1 MATRLSERKKI
12 QSLLKV
18 TFGSATVFAG
28 TCMYQGNE
36 KFYNQVLMPLVT
48 LVDPEIAH
56 NLAVTAAK
64 WGFISEPRTPDS
76 SALNQKVFGLKFSNP
91 VGMAAGFDKQGEAIK
106 GLTKMGFGFVE
117 IDYHVS
123 QFQYHLFLGSVTP
136 NPQPG
141 NPKPRVFRLTE
152 DKAIINRY
160 GFNSEG
166 HEAVYKRLLDLR
178 SDSSFTGIIGVNL
191 GKNKTS
197 TDPVADYVEGVKK
210 FSDVADYLVINV
222 SSPNTEGLR
231 DLQGKEHL
239 EKLLSSINS
248 VRQSMKSYP
257 PLLLKLAPDLT
268 NNQRQDVAEIIQ
280 KSKCKVDGLILSNTT
295 ISRRDLSSEHKNETG
310 GLSGAPL
317 TDLSTD
323 LIADMYKR
331 TNGKIPIVGVG
342 GIFSGKDAFDKIK
355 AGASL
360 IQIYTSYAYH
370 GPPIVQKIKKELNDL
385 IVLNGY
391 SSITDAVGKNVK

>member
-1 MATRLSERKKI
+1 MATRLSERQKI
-12 QSLLKV
+12 RSLLKV
-18 TFGSATVFAG
+18 TLCGTAVFAG
-28 TCMYQGNE
+28 ACLYHGNE
-36 KFYNQVLMPLVT
+36 KFYNEIAMPLVKFI
-48 LVDPEIAH
+48 DPEVAH
-56 NLAVTAAK
+56 NLAVAAANF
-64 WGFISEPRTPDS
+64 GFISQQKTPDPPG
-76 SALNQKVFGLKFSNP
+76 LKQTVFGLKFSNP

-117 IDYHVS
+117 I
-123 QFQYHLFLGSVTP
+123 GSVTP

-166 HEAVYKRLLDLR
+166 HDAVYKRLVDLKN
-178 SDSSFTGIIGVNL
+178 DLNFTGIIGVNL

-197 TDPVADYVEGVKK
+197 TDPVNDYVEGVKK

-231 DLQGKEHL
+231 DLQGKENL
-239 EKLLSSINS
+239 EKLLSTVND
-248 VRQSMKSYP
+248 VRQSIKSNP

-268 NNQRQDVAEIIQ
+268 INQRQDVADVIQ
-280 KSKCKVDGLILSNTT
+280 KPKCKIDGLILSNTT
-295 ISRRDLSSEHKNETG
+295 TSRENLSSEYKKETG

-317 TDLSTD
+317 AGLSTN

-331 TNGKIPIVGVG
+331 TKGKIPIVGVG
-342 GIFSGKDAFDKIK
+342 GIFSGKDAFDKIQ

-385 IVLNGY
+385 IILNGY
-391 SSITDAVGKNVK
+391 SSIADAVGKNVK

>member
-117 IDYHVS
+117 I
-123 QFQYHLFLGSVTP
+123 
-136 NPQPG
+136 
-141 NPKPRVFRLTE
+141 

-370 GPPIVQKIKKELNDL
+370 GPP
-385 IVLNGY
+385 
-391 SSITDAVGKNVK
+391 

>member
-1 MATRLSERKKI
+1 MVTRLSERKKI
-12 QSLLKV
+12 RSLLKV

-36 KFYNQVLMPLVT
+36 KFYNEVLMPLVK

-64 WGFISEPRTPDS
+64 WGFISEPKTPDS

-117 IDYHVS
+117 I
-123 QFQYHLFLGSVTP
+123 GSVTP

-141 NPKPRVFRLTE
+141 NPKPRVFRLNE

-166 HEAVYKRLLDLR
+166 HEAVYKRLIELR
-178 SDSSFTGIIGVNL
+178 RDSNFTGIIGVNL

-210 FSDVADYLVINV
+210 FSDVADYLVINI

-239 EKLLSSINS
+239 EKLLSLVNS
-248 VRQSMKSYP
+248 VRQSMKSNP

-268 NNQRQDVAEIIQ
+268 NNQRQDVADVIQ

-295 ISRRDLSSEHKNETG
+295 ITRRDLSSEHKNETG

-370 GPPIVQKIKKELNDL
+370 GPPIVQKIKKELNDI

>member
-12 QSLLKV
+12 HSLLKV
-18 TFGSATVFAG
+18 TFSSATVFAG

-36 KFYNQVLMPLVT
+36 KFYNQVLMPLVK

-64 WGFISEPRTPDS
+64 WGFISEPKTPDS

-117 IDYHVS
+117 I
-123 QFQYHLFLGSVTP
+123 GSVTP

-141 NPKPRVFRLTE
+141 NPKPRVFRLIE

-166 HEAVYKRLLDLR
+166 HEAVYQRLLDLR

-248 VRQSMKSYP
+248 IRQSMKSNP

-268 NNQRQDVAEIIQ
+268 NNQRQDVADVIQ

-331 TNGKIPIVGVG
+331 TNGKIPIIGVG

-385 IVLNGY
+385 IVLNRY